1 MIDPKVC
8 IHMEFQNLLLLILQT
23 TFWSCSW
30 KAKTLKCKSQK
41 ESTAPQ
47 NSSLQAEELPD
58 LGENPAMAKGNSM
71 GNLYTMI
78 EEWG

>member
-1 MIDPKVC
+1 
-8 IHMEFQNLLLLILQT
+8 
-23 TFWSCSW
+23 
-30 KAKTLKCKSQK
+30 LKCKSQK